1 MKVSAK
7 GRYALIMM
15 ADIASLSTAKSV
27 SLKDI
32 ANRREISLKYAEQIA
47 SALTK
52 KSLLTSARG
61 PQGGYTLVKSA
72 EDYSVMEI
80 IKAVDG
86 DFAIVPNLAEHAKRE
101 ENDLTH
107 SFWENISSDIAKK
120 LTNTSLLDVVRL
132 GCVN

>member
-15 ADIASLSTAKSV
+15 ADIASLSSSKSV

-52 KSLLTSARG
+52 KSLLISARG

-107 SFWENISSDIAKK
+107 SFWENISSDIAAK